1 MELHKFIDHLKDN
14 GLGDDGFS
22 REMWMAI
29 IDYFYKKDISK
40 KTKYYEI
47 NRINRKKNR

>member
-22 REMWMAI
+22 KENWMAI

-40 KTKYYEI
+40 K
-47 NRINRKKNR
+47 N